1 MKIDNKFDIG
11 KTVMF
16 GNNQAKVI
24 SIVVYPS
31 GCFAYKL
38 AYLDHENKYMV
49 VETYEFEIDKYDGNK
64 LGFKK

>member
-16 GNNQAKVI
+16 GNNQAKVTG
-24 SIVVYPS
+24 IVIYPL
-31 GCFAYKL
+31 GCFTYKL
-38 AYLDHENKYMV
+38 SYLDNENKYMF
-49 VETYEFEIDKYDGNK
+49 VEVYEFEIDKYDGNK